1 MVIVSNSNRKFKW
14 YKENVYLFQLELGSK
29 GYIIM
34 ILQGINFPISRINQ
48 RTGRTP
54 SPLPIRS
61 VLHNTYI
68 HFRYSKTTPPPSVGQ
83 HQNQSLGQYG
93 CPQYPVKHFKN
104 YIVSVLFWQIYLCF
118 VLSILWNILKTI
130 SFLYCFDKPVK
141 HFKNYI
147 VSVLLWQI
155 YLCFETNQ
163 LLCQFFVLTFSNK
176 VPQDYRYL
184 TYVKFGILK
193 SVVKLVAY
201 MYLFLYLILFLIFII
216 FEIKKNV
223 W

>member
-14 YKENVYLFQLELGSK
+14 YIENVYLFQLELGSK

-34 ILQGINFPISRINQ
+34 ILQGINFPISSLNQ

-54 SPLPIRS
+54 SPLPIRL
-61 VLHNTYI
+61 VLHI
-68 HFRYSKTTPPPSVGQ
+68 SDIPKQPPPSVGQ

-130 SFLYCFDKPVK
+130 SFLYCFDKSI
-141 HFKNYI
+141 Y
-147 VSVLLWQI
+147 VSKQTNC
-155 YLCFETNQ
+155 YASSLC
-163 LLCQFFVLTFSNK
+163 
-176 VPQDYRYL
+176 
-184 TYVKFGILK
+184 
-193 SVVKLVAY
+193 
-201 MYLFLYLILFLIFII
+201 
-216 FEIKKNV
+216 
-223 W
+223 